1 VRLFAT
7 HLLYPLPDRPFR
19 ERRRIARL
27 VKSGGRIANADDRS
41 DAELVYG
48 WHYAML
54 TAPIA
59 RGFFAVLWIMVAF
72 AIVGLGLSLTTD
84 RWGMTAFFVLS
95 LAFYIFIIVG
105 GRWQERRVWTQLL
118 RAASVNGWAS
128 PSGLD

>member
-1 VRLFAT
+1 MVGTTRDHHVLHGSPSRSAYHGRVEFHDLIEILLLAAFA
-7 HLLYPLPDRPFR
+7 
-19 ERRRIARL
+19 
-27 VKSGGRIANADDRS
+27 
-41 DAELVYG
+41 
-48 WHYAML
+48 
-54 TAPIA
+54 
-59 RGFFAVLWIMVAF
+59 MVAF